1 MKNHTTAEKAKLVS
15 QVDQLRR
22 DQKLSI
28 KKACKEVG
36 ISDPS
41 YYKWKQESLCQGE
54 TKNESKAKEETI
66 PKGVVAS
73 KIKSE
78 DQDKILEIK
87 ASFPY
92 MGVKQL
98 RQHLIRN
105 HKLKYSER
113 QIRQLLET
121 NKVPK
126 IKSSFA
132 PQPVRRFERD
142 LPNEMW
148 QTDLMNFHIGL
159 ESCYLVSFLDD
170 HSRFIVSYSI
180 SDHSGSQVVLDL
192 LRRAVSFRKPL
203 SIITDRGI
211 QFCSWNGVTAFQ
223 MELKSLKIDHLLARE
238 QHPETMGKIEAFHKT
253 IKRELLTTVEFSD
266 IEEAKETIHDYIMF
280 YNFAIP
286 HMGIGHKSPAE
297 LYFKNLR
304 AYNHQSIYHRRITPG
319 PGNSN
324 EQKEEK
330 PKEIRQSIKTN
341 NRPTESRKSKTKKTK
356 RTSTSSFGNN

>member
-1 MKNHTTAEKAKLVS
+1 MENHTKAEKAKIVS
-15 QVDQLRR
+15 QVDQIRR

-36 ISDPS
+36 ISAPS
-41 YYKWKQESLCQGE
+41 YYKWKRESLCQEGI
-54 TKNESKAKEETI
+54 KNEFNVEKEAI

-73 KIKSE
+73 KINDS
-78 DQDKILEIK
+78 DQKKILEIK
-87 ASFPY
+87 ASFHY

-113 QIRQLLET
+113 QIRQLLES

-148 QTDLMNFHIGL
+148 QTDLMNFHIGS

-180 SDHSGSQVVLDL
+180 SDHSGSQEERIALGMRYSRLCKLLTSQGVDVVI
-192 LRRAVSFRKPL
+192 AVIGLFKELHDWNRENISNYVEVFIDTPL
-203 SIITDRGI
+203 
-211 QFCSWNGVTAFQ
+211 N
-223 MELKSLKIDHLLARE
+223 ELK
-238 QHPETMGKIEAFHKT
+238 
-253 IKRELLTTVEFSD
+253 KRD
-266 IEEAKETIHDYIMF
+266 PK
-280 YNFAIP
+280 
-286 HMGIGHKSPAE
+286 E
-297 LYFKNLR
+297 LYKNYDLGR
-304 AYNHQSIYHRRITPG
+304 TKNIAGIDLKVDFPLHPDIHLKWSDNKTVDVMF
-319 PGNSN
+319 N
-324 EQKEEK
+324 ELIEK
-330 PKEIRQSIKTN
+330 L
-341 NRPTESRKSKTKKTK
+341 
-356 RTSTSSFGNN
+356 